1 MSRVNESRIYHIRND
16 KMGVQGEKTS
26 YTLCGFRV
34 PNKQIADRA
43 EHVTC
48 FACLE
53 KSGWESVGK

>member
-16 KMGVQGEKTS
+16 GVGIHGEKTS
-26 YTLCGFRV
+26 YTLCGCRV
-34 PNKQIADRA
+34 PNKQIADKP

-53 KSGWESVGK
+53 KSGWESVSK

>member
-1 MSRVNESRIYHIRND
+1 MSLVNESHIYHIRND
-16 KMGVQGEKTS
+16 NMSVRGNRTS

-34 PNKQIADRA
+34 LNKQIADKP

-53 KSGWESVGK
+53 KSGQETVSR

>member
-34 PNKQIADRA
+34 PDKQIADKPERA
-43 EHVTC
+43 TC

-53 KSGWESVGK
+53 KSGRETVNR